1 MQNGTAIPSCI
12 SLSNNSLPKDKQ
24 HITIN
29 HYKSMKKQLK
39 TKTFQRRVTF
49 FLLFLL
55 INVLGVMSV
64 HAQKISVDSKSA
76 TVQTVMSQIEA
87 QTGYKFFYNNQ
98 VNLTRTVSLKASN
111 EELASVLKK
120 LFAGTNIS
128 YKVID
133 KIIVLSVDENRQTAP
148 ETNAASR
155 RKVTGKVTDQ
165 QGEPLIGA
173 TVQVAGQSGAGAI
186 TDLDGNFS
194 IDVPEKAKIVVS
206 YVGYNSKEVTVQ
218 GQRPMHVTLAE
229 NVKQLDAVVV
239 TAYGTQT
246 KRDITGSIG
255 TINFDELGDIPAG
268 QFSQKIQGKLAG
280 VQVSQGTGVP
290 GQGISVKIRGA
301 ASLSTTATPLY
312 VVDGFPL
319 VGDINS
325 INPNEIE
332 SISVLKDASAT
343 ALYGSRAAFGVVM
356 ITTKKGKVGKTSVD
370 VNAYMGIQSVP
381 QEGRPDM
388 MNATEWAQFKKESYE
403 DLGIAVPEA
412 YQNPSQY
419 GTGTDWYDAMLRDAV
434 IQDYN
439 VAIRGGSERFS
450 TSLVLGFFNQD
461 GVVLNSDYNRFSARS
476 NSEFNINKRVKLTFS
491 VAPTYSFENRPST
504 DGAFFSGGGLLANAA
519 LTSPILKYQDED
531 GNYPVAVTTP
541 GVTSVDTP
549 NWVRSIKD
557 IRNQRTIKR
566 LLANTA
572 LEVKP
577 MEGMQLKTSL
587 GTDIGAENHFYFQPS
602 TAGRAFAAAPSSIN
616 ANIADANN
624 RYYSWLWE
632 NTASYGKTVGDHTF
646 DVLVGFTA
654 QRFRSDYSRIS
665 GSNFADDRVQTIDAA
680 LVKYNPTQDIQ
691 EWSMA
696 SFLGRINYN
705 YKEKYLLS
713 ASIRR
718 DGSSRFGKENR
729 WGNFP
734 AVSAGWLVNE
744 ERFMQSLD
752 WLSLFKI
759 RASYGITGNNNI
771 GNYTQYNV
779 VSNANAVFG
788 STVESG
794 IRVTNLGNVEL
805 GWEKTAEA
813 DFGVDLSFL
822 KNRITF
828 TYDYYNKT
836 TKNLLYSLTV
846 PRESGFSNFMGNVG
860 KLRFWGHEFSIN
872 SHNLT
877 GALRWETNFNI
888 AFSDNKVLALSGLSD
903 QLVAYTGFVSTIT
916 KVGGRI
922 GQFYGMVQEGVYKDQ
937 DDYDNSP
944 KAVDSEVGTI
954 KFRDVNGDG
963 QITYDE
969 VGGDKTEIGNPLPK
983 FTYGLTNT
991 FYYKNFDLAILMTG
1005 SYGNKIATPME
1016 QGMTNLDGL
1025 FNVLKEVKD
1034 RWRSPENPGAGK
1046 YGKTTSGT
1054 GRERDQFHSRYVQD
1068 GSYFMIKNI
1077 TLGYTLPKDAIRF
1090 INSLRV
1096 YFSVQQPFVFTKY
1109 KYGNP
1114 EVGTNF
1120 DGSTPSSLLQGIDY
1134 STYPV
1139 PRTFTLGLNLSF

>member
-1 MQNGTAIPSCI
+1 
-12 SLSNNSLPKDKQ
+12 
-24 HITIN
+24 
-29 HYKSMKKQLK
+29 MKIQLK
-39 TKTFQRRVTF
+39 TKSFRHRVTF
-49 FLLFLL
+49 FMLFWL
-55 INVLGVMSV
+55 INVFCVVSAQ
-64 HAQKISVDSKSA
+64 AQKVSVSGSTS
-76 TVQTVMSQIEA
+76 TVQKVMAQIES
-87 QTGYKFFYNNQ
+87 QTGYKFFYSNKL
-98 VNLTRTVSLKASN
+98 NLSRAVSIKAKN
-111 EELASVLKK
+111 ANLHEVLNK
-120 LFAGTNIS
+120 LFSGTNVT
-128 YKVID
+128 YKIVD
-133 KIIVLSVDENRQTAP
+133 KTIVLSEVENNVKQNSAP
-148 ETNAASR
+148 AAR
-155 RKVTGKVTDQ
+155 GRKVTGKVTDML
-165 QGEPLIGA
+165 GEPIIGA
-173 TVQVAGQSGAGAI
+173 TVQVAGKKGVGGI

-194 IDVPEKAKIVVS
+194 VEASSNDKLIIS
-206 YVGYNSKEVTVQ
+206 YIGYNTKEVTLKGNGNVS
-218 GQRPMHVTLAE
+218 VSLSE
-229 NVKQLDAVVV
+229 NVKQINDVVV
-239 TAYGTQT
+239 MAYGTQT
-246 KRDITGSIG
+246 KHDITGSIG
-255 TINFDELGDIPAG
+255 TIDFDELGDIPAG

-290 GQGISVKIRGA
+290 GQGMSVKIRGA
-301 ASLSTTATPLY
+301 ASLSTNATPLY
-312 VVDGFPL
+312 VVDGFPI
-319 VGDINS
+319 VGDINN
-325 INPNEIE
+325 INPSEIE
-332 SISVLKDASAT
+332 SMSILKDASAT

-356 ITTKKGKVGKTSVD
+356 ITTKKGKVGKTNVD
-370 VNAYMGIQSVP
+370 INAYMGVQAVP
-381 QEGRPDM
+381 HKGRPDM
-388 MNATEWAQFKKESYE
+388 MNGTEWAQFKKESYE
-403 DLGIAVPEA
+403 DLGVEVPEV

-419 GTGTDWYDAMLRDAV
+419 GKGTDWYDAMLQHAV

-461 GVVLNSDYNRFSARS
+461 GVVLNSDYNRFSVRS
-476 NSEFNINKRVKLTFS
+476 NSEFNINKKVKLTFS

-504 DGAFFSGGGLLANAA
+504 DGAFFSGSGLLANAA
-519 LTSPILKYQDED
+519 LTSPILNYKDAD

-541 GVTSVDTP
+541 GITQVDTP

-557 IRNQRTIKR
+557 IKNRRTIKR
-566 LLANTA
+566 LLANAA

-577 MEGMQLKTSL
+577 IEGMLLKTSI
-587 GTDIGAENHFYFQPS
+587 GTDIGSENHFYFQPS
-602 TAGRAFAAAPSSIN
+602 TAGRAFSAAPNSIN
-616 ANIADANN
+616 ANLSDANN

-632 NTASYGKTVGDHTF
+632 NTASYAKKLGDHSF
-646 DVLVGFTA
+646 DVLAGFTA
-654 QRFRSDYSRIS
+654 QRFRSDYSAIS

-680 LVKYNPTQDIQ
+680 LVKNNPTQDIQ
-691 EWSMA
+691 EWSMV

-718 DGSSRFGKENR
+718 DGSSRFGADNR

-734 AVSAGWLVNE
+734 AISAGWLVNE
-744 ERFMQSLD
+744 ENFMKSIK
-752 WLSLFKI
+752 WLSMFKV
-759 RASYGITGNNNI
+759 RASYGVTGNNNI

-779 VSNANAVFG
+779 ISNSNAVFG
-788 STVESG
+788 STVASG

-805 GWEKTAEA
+805 GWEKTSEA
-813 DFGVDLSFL
+813 DLGVDLSFL
-822 KNRITF
+822 NNRITF
-828 TYDYYNKT
+828 TYDYYNKVT
-836 TKNLLYSLTV
+836 RDLLYSLSV

-860 KLRFWGHEFSIN
+860 KLKFWGHEFSVN

-877 GALRWETNFNI
+877 GEFRWDTNFNI
-888 AFSDNKVLALSGLSD
+888 SFSDNKVLALSGLSD

-937 DDYDNSP
+937 ADYDNSP

-954 KFRDVNGDG
+954 KFRDVNEDG
-963 QITYDE
+963 KITYDE

-983 FTYGLTNT
+983 FTYGLTNN
-991 FYYKNFDLAILMTG
+991 FYFKNFDLSVLCTG

-1046 YGKTTSGT
+1046 YGKTTGGT
-1054 GRERDQFHSRYVQD
+1054 GRERDQFHSRYVKD

-1077 TLGYTLPKDAIRF
+1077 TLGYTLPKNTIKF
-1090 INSLRV
+1090 VSSLRV
-1096 YFSVQQPFVFTKY
+1096 YASVQQPFVFTKY

-1139 PRTFTLGLNLSF
+1139 PRTFTLGLNLSL

>member
-1 MQNGTAIPSCI
+1 MQDDTAIPSCT
-12 SLSNNSLPKDKQ
+12 SQSNNHLQQCKQ
-24 HITIN
+24 NITFN
-29 HYKSMKKQLK
+29 LYKSMKNQLK
-39 TKTFQRRVTF
+39 TKHFLRRVTF
-49 FLLFLL
+49 FCFFLL
-55 INVLGVMSV
+55 INAFGAMPV
-64 HAQKISVDSKSA
+64 HAQKVSVDGKTV
-76 TVQTVMSQIEA
+76 TVQKVMSQIEA

-98 VNLTRTVSLKASN
+98 VNLDRTVSLKANN
-111 EELASVLKK
+111 EDLSVVLQK
-120 LFAGTNIS
+120 LFAHTNVS
-128 YKVID
+128 YKIID
-133 KIIVLSVDENRQTAP
+133 KIIVLSVADNRQTAP
-148 ETNAASR
+148 KTGAALQH
-155 RKVTGKVTDQ
+155 KITGKVTDP

-173 TVQVAGQSGAGAI
+173 TIQVAGQDGTGAI
-186 TDLDGNFS
+186 TDLDGNFNLEA
-194 IDVPEKAKIVVS
+194 PANAKIVVS
-206 YVGYNSKEVTVQ
+206 YIGYNPKEVVVKGQ
-218 GQRPMHVTLAE
+218 GQIHVSLTE

-255 TINFDELGDIPAG
+255 TINFDDLGDIPAG

-280 VQVSQGTGVP
+280 VQVNQGTGVP
-290 GQGISVKIRGA
+290 GQGMSVKIRGA

-319 VGDINS
+319 VGDINN
-325 INPNEIE
+325 INPCEIE
-332 SISVLKDASAT
+332 SMSVLKDASAT

-356 ITTKKGKVGKTSVD
+356 ITTKKGKAGKTSVD
-370 VNAYMGIQSVP
+370 ANVYMGIQSVP
-381 QEGRPDM
+381 QKGRPDM
-388 MNATEWAQFKKESYE
+388 MNGTEWAQFKKESYE
-403 DLGIAVPEA
+403 DLGVAVPDA

-419 GTGTDWYDAMLRDAV
+419 GKGTDWYDAMLRDAV

-461 GVVLNSDYNRFSARS
+461 GVVLNSDYNRFSVRS
-476 NSEFNINKRVKLTFS
+476 NSEFNFNKQVKLTFS

-504 DGAFFSGGGLLANAA
+504 DGAFFGGSGLLANAA

-541 GVTSVDTP
+541 GITSVDTP

-557 IRNQRTIKR
+557 IKNHRTIKR
-566 LLANTA
+566 LLANTS

-577 MEGMQLKTSL
+577 IDGMLLKTSL
-587 GTDIGAENHFYFQPS
+587 GTDIGSENHFYFQPS
-602 TAGRAFAAAPSSIN
+602 TAGRAFAAAPSAIN
-616 ANIADANN
+616 ANLADANN

-632 NTASYGKTVGDHTF
+632 NTASFGKTIGDHTF
-646 DVLVGFTA
+646 DVLAGFTA

-691 EWSMA
+691 EWSMV

-744 ERFMQSLD
+744 EPFMKPFS

-788 STVESG
+788 STVASG

-813 DFGVDLSFL
+813 DFGVDLSFWN
-822 KNRITF
+822 NRITF

-836 TKNLLYSLTV
+836 TKDLLYSLSV
-846 PRESGFSNFMGNVG
+846 PRESGFSSFMGNVG
-860 KLRFWGHEFSIN
+860 KLRFWGHEFSVN

-877 GALRWETNFNI
+877 GALRWDTNFNI
-888 AFSDNKVLALSGLSD
+888 SFSDNKVLELSGLSD

-937 DDYDNSP
+937 NDYDHSP

-954 KFRDVNGDG
+954 KFRDINGDG

-969 VGGDKTEIGNPLPK
+969 VDGDKTEIGNPLPK
-983 FTYGLTNT
+983 FTYGMTNT
-991 FYYKNFDLAILMTG
+991 FYYKNFDLSILATG

-1034 RWRSPENPGAGK
+1034 RWRSPENPGAGL

-1054 GRERDQFHSRYVQD
+1054 GRERDQFHSRYVKD

-1077 TLGYTLPKDAIRF
+1077 TLGYTLPKNAIRF
-1090 INSLRV
+1090 VNTLRI
-1096 YFSVQQPFVFTKY
+1096 YASVQQAFVFTKY

-1139 PRTFTLGLNLSF
+1139 PRTFTLGLNVSF